1 MNLARI
7 APLSIF
13 TGALILFLLIDD
25 QKEIRELIFTQPSQP
40 HVPQTSQPPPTP
52 QEETIEFLDVLDL
65 PDEGDI
71 NVVVEVPKETIK
83 KPLEE
88 PEETRTPIEDTP
100 PQVSPPPVSEPVTK
114 ETFPTFKL
122 DYSEIGLAAY
132 LQMAE
137 KIGKLYVIL
146 EEEGRF
152 GLGPAISFKNN
163 KLEEFAFGEPYRKR
177 HLADSRPYWVT
188 DPELHRHL
196 ASFNL
201 PLNHLAS
208 QLVLFLRK
216 SFDEELWR
224 TLEAELSERDYKL
237 SDIASVKGQYEREAQ
252 NIFIFLET
260 AETKSKET
268 IEIGTALPIPCDT
281 CS

>member
-13 TGALILFLLIDD
+13 AVVLILFLLIDD
-25 QKEIRELIFTQPSQP
+25 KKEIRELIFTQPSQP
-40 HVPQTSQPPPTP
+40 HVPQPSQLPPTP
-52 QEETIEFLDVLDL
+52 PEETIEFLDVLDL
-65 PDEGDI
+65 PDEGDF

-83 KPLEE
+83 KPEKE
-88 PEETRTPIEDTP
+88 HEETQTPIKNNP
-100 PQVSPPPVSEPVTK
+100 PKASVPPVSKPVAA

-122 DYSEIGLAAY
+122 DYSKIGLAAY

-146 EEEGRF
+146 HEGGKY
-152 GLGPAISFKNN
+152 GLGPAISFKDN

-177 HLADSRPYWVT
+177 HLADGIPYWVD

-196 ASFNL
+196 GSFNL
-201 PLNHLAS
+201 PLNHVDS
-208 QLVLFLRK
+208 QLVLFLKK
-216 SFDEELWR
+216 SFDEDLWR
-224 TLEAELSERDYKL
+224 ALETELSERDYKL
-237 SDIASVKGQYEREAQ
+237 SDIVSVKGQYEREAQ
-252 NIFIFLET
+252 NIFISLET

>member
-13 TGALILFLLIDD
+13 TGVLILFLLIDD
-25 QKEIRELIFTQPSQP
+25 QKEIRELIFIQPSQLQ
-40 HVPQTSQPPPTP
+40 VPRPNQLPATTP
-52 QEETIEFLDVLDL
+52 EETIEFVKFIDL
-65 PDEGDI
+65 PEDGDF
-71 NVVVEVPKETIK
+71 EVFVKTPKETIK
-83 KPLEE
+83 KPEKE
-88 PEETRTPIEDTP
+88 REETRTPIEDTP

-114 ETFPTFKL
+114 ETFPAFKL
-122 DYSEIGLAAY
+122 DYSKIGLATY

-146 EEEGRF
+146 QEGGKY
-152 GLGPAISFKNN
+152 GLGPAISFKDN
-163 KLEEFAFGEPYRKR
+163 KLEEFAFGKPYRKR
-177 HLADSRPYWVT
+177 HLAHEIPYWVD

-196 ASFNL
+196 GIFNL
-201 PLNHLAS
+201 PLNHVDS
-208 QLVLFLRK
+208 QLVLFLKK

-224 TLEAELSERDYKL
+224 VLEKVLSEKDYKL
-237 SDIASVKGQYEREAQ
+237 SDIASVKGQYVREAQ
-252 NIFIFLET
+252 NILIFLET

-268 IEIGTALPIPCDT
+268 IEIGTTLDIPCDT